1 LEREHALT
9 NQKNRADGRRCIL
22 VSFAN
27 RASRA
32 NLTSLT
38 SLTSR
43 TGGSGGSISGSS
55 GMRRGANSVKPPQKQ
70 EQGKAQRLTGRQ
82 HKPPQSSAHRRPKM
96 ALSHHISTRSSKH

>member
-38 SLTSR
+38 SR

-70 EQGKAQRLTGRQ
+70 KQGKAQRLTGRQ
-82 HKPPQSSAHRRPKM
+82 HKPPHSSAHRRPKM